1 MIFFFFL
8 FFFVGISNLM
18 VRSSKFGRLKFF
30 GKSQFRNLSSHSP
43 GIKKGLGRTR
53 RVAVAVRLKNIS
65 IYISSDE
72 W

>member
-1 MIFFFFL
+1 
-8 FFFVGISNLM
+8 M

-43 GIKKGLGRTR
+43 GIKKRLGRTR
-53 RVAVAVRLKNIS
+53 QVAVALRLKNIN